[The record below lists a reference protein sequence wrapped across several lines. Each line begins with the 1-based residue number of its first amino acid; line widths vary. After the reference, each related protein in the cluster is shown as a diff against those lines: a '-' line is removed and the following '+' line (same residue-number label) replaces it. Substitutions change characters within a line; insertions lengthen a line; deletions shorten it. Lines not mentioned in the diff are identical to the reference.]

1 MSMHKIIKL
10 LTILVFLLLVAS
22 CASLF
27 TWPKN
32 IKRSNTTSSILQNS
46 SFLETYKLLAGKKYG
61 SSAVVRNKKFTLDCI
76 GLVSAV
82 YWAEG
87 FDITVDFHKYSGNGV
102 SCLFQSLS
110 DRGAL
115 YKNENGKII
124 KPQVGD
130 IIFWDNTWD
139 RNENGKFGDD
149 PLTHAGL
156 VMQVDSDATIHY
168 LHASIVSGVVIEQMN
183 IERPTVA
190 KDAQGKKINSSLYM
204 ASYVG
209 NPKNPPRFLAGDLFK
224 AFGNYTT
231 INQSF

>member
-1 MSMHKIIKL
+1 MSMHKLIKL
-10 LTILVFLLLVAS
+10 LTILFFLIHISS
-22 CASLF
+22 CASFLVL
-27 TWPKN
+27 P
-32 IKRSNTTSSILQNS
+32 SNTAYSNNKSINLQKS

-61 SSAVVRNKKFTLDCI
+61 SSAVVRDKKFTLDCI

-87 FDITVDFHKYSGNGV
+87 YDITVDFHKYTGNGV

-110 DRGAL
+110 DRGAM
-115 YKNENGKII
+115 YKNQNGKII

-156 VMQVDSDATIHY
+156 VMQVDSDSTIHY

-183 IERPTVA
+183 LEHPTIS

-224 AFGNYTT
+224 AFGNYNT
-231 INQSF
+231 IIQSF